1 MLERREKL
9 RAKVAIPGYAAF
21 PGVALET
28 RCLIVDLSGAGAC
41 LSFATGLPVPRLFS
55 LRFGSNPKAHEV
67 RVAWKRNSDVGVA
80 FLTPRVDVPD
90 VLPD

>member
-1 MLERREKL
+1 
-9 RAKVAIPGYAAF
+9 
-21 PGVALET
+21 
-28 RCLIVDLSGAGAC
+28 